1 MGFVVG
7 SVTDLEKVA
16 GKDKLLKL
24 SVDVGGGSQVTI
36 VTNAPNV
43 NTGSHVVVAMVGTML
58 SDGTEVKKATVGGC
72 VSEGMLCD
80 PPILGWVGGGS
91 GSAALV
97 PAESFS
103 PGSEPPPERPRMGGP
118 KEEAPAMPA
127 VDVKPLFEKKLTK
140 EEKKAAAAAKKKE
153 RDAKKAAV
161 KAGAGEP
168 EDGAVEAAME
178 DLDLKD

>member
-80 PPILGWVGGGS
+80 PPMLGWVGGGS

-97 PAESFS
+97 PIIHTNGERTGALAPSVVCRSARISSRQFS
-103 PGSEPPPERPRMGGP
+103 SDELALNISSRNAMLAVPR
-118 KEEAPAMPA
+118 
-127 VDVKPLFEKKLTK
+127 
-140 EEKKAAAAAKKKE
+140 
-153 RDAKKAAV
+153 
-161 KAGAGEP
+161 
-168 EDGAVEAAME
+168 
-178 DLDLKD
+178 